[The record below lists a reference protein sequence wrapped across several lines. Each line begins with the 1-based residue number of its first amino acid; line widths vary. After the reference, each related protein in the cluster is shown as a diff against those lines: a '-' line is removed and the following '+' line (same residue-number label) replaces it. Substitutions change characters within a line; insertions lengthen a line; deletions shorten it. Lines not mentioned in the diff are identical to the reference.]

1 MAIKL
6 LHPVPGSKVSSRF
19 GWRPAFTEN
28 GVWVPAM
35 LHNGTDYAAKAG
47 TPIRAMHSGRVTFA
61 GWDYTGGG
69 NAIKI
74 GSAQY
79 STMFLHMQS
88 PTKLRPGDHVNAG
101 DVVGYVGS
109 TGLSTAEHLHA
120 MLQIGGQWVDPLPYI
135 TSSPTPKPK
144 PKPKPKVE
152 KDDDMTKNSG
162 FYYEAN
168 GDPKTVKYLIANAGS
183 GFVSEYGNGPGKG
196 PMNGSYNNA
205 VASAFGTGSFA
216 KITESHAE
224 EIKRAC
230 ALVRASKA

>member
-6 LHPVPGSKVSSRF
+6 LHPVPGAPVTARF

-61 GWDYTGGG
+61 GWDYAGGG

-88 PTKLRPGDHVNAG
+88 PTKLRPGDHVSAG
-101 DVVGYVGS
+101 QIVGYVGS
-109 TGLSTAEHLHA
+109 TGMSTGAHLHA

-135 TSSPTPKPK
+135 TATPAPAPKPK
-144 PKPKPKVE
+144 PKPKPIPQEDEEMEPQFIAGKKDGTNGKVYQLTAAGKRRLVPSPE
-152 KDDDMTKNSG
+152 WTARRAVEAASG
-162 FYYEAN
+162 NKIPVGLVPDAE
-168 GDPKTVKYLIANAGS
+168 L
-183 GFVSEYGNGPGKG
+183 
-196 PMNGSYNNA
+196 
-205 VASAFGTGSFA
+205 A
-216 KITESHAE
+216 KIPQA
-224 EIKRAC
+224 
-230 ALVRASKA
+230 